1 MKADKRMGNTTERR
15 PLLKSRALVVFWV
28 VLCVV
33 MGGGR
38 VWLWSQG
45 VGNIYGLYFGIAW
58 FIPVP
63 FLLWEYFRRAQRIL
77 EPDALNVSPSAL
89 ASDSGHGRDS
99 RLLKSALKNKG
110 DGGINK

>member
-1 MKADKRMGNTTERR
+1 MESVARMEADKRMNNTTEHR
-15 PLLKSRALVVFWV
+15 PFLKGRALVVFWIV
-28 VLCVV
+28 FCVV

-63 FLLWEYFRRAQRIL
+63 FLLWEYFRRA
-77 EPDALNVSPSAL
+77 
-89 ASDSGHGRDS
+89 
-99 RLLKSALKNKG
+99 
-110 DGGINK
+110 